1 MATNIELDIRVVPP
15 REKHPAIFRTF
26 DALAAGEG
34 FTLINDHDPFPL
46 RRQFEATRPG
56 AFNWTYV
63 EQGPAVWRVLIEKNK
78 A

>member
-1 MATNIELDIRVVPP
+1 MASIELDIRVVPP

-26 DALAAGEG
+26 DALGAGEG

-46 RRQFEATRPG
+46 RRQFEATRAG
-56 AFNWTYV
+56 QFNWTYV
-63 EQGPAVWRVLIEKNK
+63 EQGPSVWRVLIEKNR